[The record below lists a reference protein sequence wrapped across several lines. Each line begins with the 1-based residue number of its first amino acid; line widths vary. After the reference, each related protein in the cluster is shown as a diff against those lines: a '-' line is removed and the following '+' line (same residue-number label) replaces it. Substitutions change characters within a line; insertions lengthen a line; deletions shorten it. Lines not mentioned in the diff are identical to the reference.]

1 MLLGVDDSQYFL
13 SNPKLQEEVFFANLK
28 RNKWVLRRDILR
40 FEGKKINDILVT
52 ESGILAAAHLSGPGN
67 VKKYLRSSG
76 KLKFKDVFGTSIE
89 SYLINFSKYDLSNIF
104 PERYPKINSY

>member
-1 MLLGVDDSQYFL
+1 MKSLTRHLTFTIPARMG
-13 SNPKLQEEVFFANLK
+13 
-28 RNKWVLRRDILR
+28 
-40 FEGKKINDILVT
+40 FENITSTITDLVT

-76 KLKFKDVFGTSIE
+76 RLKFKDAFGTSIE
-89 SYLINFSKYDLSNIF
+89 SYLISFSKYDLSNIF

>member
-40 FEGKKINDILVT
+40 FEGKKINDILIT

-76 KLKFKDVFGTSIE
+76 KLKFKDAFGTSIE
-89 SYLINFSKYDLSNIF
+89 SYLISFSKYDLSNIF
-104 PERYPKINSY
+104 PERYPKISSY